1 MSPCPERAASKGLRA
16 LLARLQRR
24 ARPAA
29 DGWARP
35 GRRTIYILPTRE
47 GLLLLPV
54 LAAAG
59 LVGLHYN
66 NNAALAVTFL
76 LAAAALVGA
85 VHTWRELAGLAV
97 RAAPA
102 GESFAGGRQRF
113 LVRLRGE
120 GRARH
125 VRVAAGETTA
135 EAGVPAEG
143 TAEAVLAL
151 DAPQRGRLPLDPLRI
166 ETTRPLGLFRAWT
179 LVETGA
185 AAWVYP
191 RPAASRPLPSDV
203 ARGAREDPPA
213 RTTGPEGE
221 LHDLAPWRPGESP
234 RRIHWPLAARG
245 RGLHARRFAA
255 PLGAP
260 RMLRWEA
267 CAGGAEARLSLLC
280 RWVLEAHRRGL
291 EYGLVLPGRT
301 VPAGAGP
308 RQRTR
313 CLEALARWPH

>member
-151 DAPQRGRLPLDPLRI
+151 DAPRRGRLPMDPLRI

-245 RGLHARRFAA
+245 RGLHARRFAE
-255 PLGAP
+255 PEGAP

-308 RQRTR
+308 RQRAR
-313 CLEALARWPH
+313 CLEALARWPR

>member
-1 MSPCPERAASKGLRA
+1 MSPCPERGATGLRA
-16 LLARLQRR
+16 ALTRLQRR

-47 GLLLLPV
+47 GLLLLPA

-59 LVGLHYN
+59 LIGLHYN

-76 LAAAALVGA
+76 LASAALVGA
-85 VHTWRELAGLAV
+85 LHTWRELAGLAV
-97 RAAPA
+97 RAAAA

-113 LVRLRGE
+113 VVRLRGE
-120 GRARH
+120 GRSRH
-125 VRVAAGETTA
+125 VRVAAGGAAA
-135 EAGVPAEG
+135 EAGVPADG
-143 TAEAVLAL
+143 TAEVVLAL
-151 DAPQRGRLPLDPLRI
+151 EAPRRGRLSLGPLRV

-185 AAWVYP
+185 GAWVYP
-191 RPAASRPLPSDV
+191 RPAPPRPLPDGGAV
-203 ARGAREDPPA
+203 ARGTEAPA
-213 RTTGPEGE
+213 RAAGPEGE
-221 LHDLAPWRPGESP
+221 LHDLAPWRPGESL

-260 RMLRWEA
+260 RMLRWDA
-267 CAGGAEARLSLLC
+267 CAGDAEARLSVLC
-280 RWVLEAHRRGL
+280 RWVLDAHRRGL

-301 VPAGAGP
+301 VPAGTGP
-308 RQRTR
+308 RQRAR
-313 CLEALARWPH
+313 CLEALARWPG